1 MQIKIRRCLR
11 LRRRLAA
18 CLERYRGSFNAA
30 VDGRLLLL
38 FCAYPAWLPFLP
50 FVYPVRFVPLLPV
63 PCPRPVTDCRRFISL
78 IVSLS
83 SYLFTVFF
91 TFCRRSQNTAG
102 LFILADLSGLT
113 DLTDLSDLTGLTDLS
128 DLTGLAPPAAA
139 CPRAAYQNASA
150 ILPQPP
156 GRFLPPAPD

>member
-1 MQIKIRRCLR
+1 MPIIIRRCLR

-18 CLERYRGSFNAA
+18 CLERYLGSFNTAD
-30 VDGRLLLL
+30 DGRLLLL
-38 FCAYPAWLPFLP
+38 FCAYPACLPFLP
-50 FVYPVRFVPLLPV
+50 FVYPVRVVLLLPV
-63 PCPRPVTDCRRFISL
+63 PCPRPATDCRRFVSL

-91 TFCRRSQNTAG
+91 TFCRHAQNTAG
-102 LFILADLSGLT
+102 LFILTDLSGLA
-113 DLTDLSDLTGLTDLS
+113 DLSDLFGLADLS

-139 CPRAAYQNASA
+139 CPRTAYQNASA